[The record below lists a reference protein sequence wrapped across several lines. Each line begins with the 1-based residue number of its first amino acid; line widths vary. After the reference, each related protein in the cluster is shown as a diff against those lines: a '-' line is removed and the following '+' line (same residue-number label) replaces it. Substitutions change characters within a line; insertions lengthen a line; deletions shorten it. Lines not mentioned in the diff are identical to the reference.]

1 MRMEIELTDVKP
13 SENYTLLLTFN
24 NGEVRRFDMKPYLDL
39 EMFIELRNLK
49 VFNSVRKSYDTIQWD
64 NEADIDPDILY
75 NESKKIDSNS
85 VLS

>member
-13 SENYTLLLTFN
+13 SENYTLLLTFS

-39 EMFIELRNLK
+39 EMFSELKNLK
-49 VFNSVRKSYDTIQWD
+49 IFNSVRKSFDTIQWD

-75 NESKKIDSNS
+75 NESKIIDSNS